1 MHFAARFAKACCCK
15 PEVLTDTPQHLSRQY
30 FNALPSLTD
39 RRACQY
45 LPSCCLDIH
54 APSCNISSQLHIT
67 RPPLMHSLER
77 SGVSD
82 HDSLPRAI
90 AWTGRLALY
99 LLHELRD
106 SNPELSRSAAN
117 IKSPERAPNEINMTI
132 SGTA

>member
-1 MHFAARFAKACCCK
+1 
-15 PEVLTDTPQHLSRQY
+15 
-30 FNALPSLTD
+30 
-39 RRACQY
+39 
-45 LPSCCLDIH
+45 
-54 APSCNISSQLHIT
+54 
-67 RPPLMHSLER
+67 MHSLER